1 MEGRR
6 SASNPQGTF
15 DMNLPLYT
23 ALATAGFTLS
33 ADTDMVL
40 TELVNLAEYRKV
52 CRTKT
57 LIETPNG
64 KVMSVKEPF
73 TADLK
78 TWILGHHPDAV
89 IINEVLANLPL

>member
-1 MEGRR
+1 
-6 SASNPQGTF
+6 
-15 DMNLPLYT
+15 MNLPLYT